1 MAQSAVA
8 MALPAAR
15 LAMPELAGTI
25 QVVDQGGKM
34 LTTVCSLLIRVLHVN
49 MLDCIAYSSRFYME
63 ALSAD
68 NLILKNLD

>member
-34 LTTVCSLLIRVLHVN
+34 LTTVFFPHYIFFPRNYQFRLSHANPLYV
-49 MLDCIAYSSRFYME
+49 

-68 NLILKNLD
+68 HVILKL